1 MLSVLSDP
9 SLVIQARKKGVTT
22 YRDVRVLFFSQ
33 NRVFAME
40 STVSLDIYLLT
51 LTDDEAAKFDRV
63 IVERAF
69 KDITVDQV
77 GDYWHLRTTFGTVSV
92 DDEPKIRGISVR
104 SPPSYEHFPEF
115 WNAMF
120 EVLLQTH
127 TVLTWPA
134 GGPKPIAVLRTRI

>member
-1 MLSVLSDP
+1 
-9 SLVIQARKKGVTT
+9 
-22 YRDVRVLFFSQ
+22 
-33 NRVFAME
+33 ME
-40 STVSLDIYLLT
+40 FTVSLDIYLLT
-51 LTDDEAAKFDRV
+51 LTDDETAKFDRA

-127 TVLTWPA
+127 TVLIWPA
-134 GGPKPIAVLRTRI
+134 GGPKPYCCLANPDMIPQVPQDFIESFGEPEFVASGAEIDAVMERSFS